1 MYQMKL
7 FYFVNQFSAFQECL
21 CIIHCD
27 QSHLFQSFFCQ
38 ECLVTGDNNLIACQQ
53 SGQSLVMFFQVA
65 SVFEEVFMFFFANVH
80 TYATEFASFNCVSRR
95 SVRPTLPAAS
105 EPIFKMAAPKLPG

>member
-65 SVFEEVFMFFFANVH
+65 SVFEEVFM
-80 TYATEFASFNCVSRR
+80 
-95 SVRPTLPAAS
+95 
-105 EPIFKMAAPKLPG
+105 G